1 MSSKIGN
8 VWKSEV
14 CVESLRSWSAKS
26 DCERGAPVE
35 ISTYEVLRDINIL
48 SVAPLR
54 CYLLRMRNLD
64 VFHCNIEKVTETH

>member
-26 DCERGAPVE
+26 DYERGIPMEV
-35 ISTYEVLRDINIL
+35 STYEVWRDINIL
-48 SVAPLR
+48 SVALR
-54 CYLLRMRNLD
+54 HFSL
-64 VFHCNIEKVTETH
+64 